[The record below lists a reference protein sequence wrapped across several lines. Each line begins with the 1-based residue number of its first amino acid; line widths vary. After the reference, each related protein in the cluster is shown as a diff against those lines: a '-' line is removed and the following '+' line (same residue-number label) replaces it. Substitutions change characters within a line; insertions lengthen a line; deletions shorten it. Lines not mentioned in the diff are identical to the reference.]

1 MRKGQL
7 WILVSI
13 LLLVIIIIT
22 VLKPFTLSF
31 KRNEVVADKIGKP
44 FIELSLIDTTAAG
57 QTIDFNQA
65 ALTIVDFWFG
75 DCPGCLDE
83 MKDFSR
89 LLKKHN
95 DSVQIVSVSINS
107 LANWKSLFY
116 SDLKRYHFLKTS
128 NSNWKHYT
136 LKSNENPRLRNDIP
150 TDNHDFIRTHFNTH
164 TFPVYF
170 VINREGVVVETPAS
184 AVDYLR
190 SL

>member
-1 MRKGQL
+1 MRKRQL
-7 WILVSI
+7 WILISI

-22 VLKPFTLSF
+22 VLKPFSLSF
-31 KRNEVVADKIGKP
+31 KRNEVVANKIGKP
-44 FIELSLIDTTAAG
+44 FIELSLIDTTATG

-116 SDLKRYHFLKTS
+116 SEKKHYHFLKTS
-128 NSNWKHYT
+128 DPNWKHYA
-136 LKSNENPRLRNDIP
+136 LKSKEDPRLRNDIP
-150 TDNHDFIRTHFNTH
+150 TDNHEFITNQFNTH
-164 TFPVYF
+164 SFPVYF
-170 VINREGVVVETPAS
+170 VVNRQGVVVETPAS
-184 AVDYLR
+184 AVDYLEA
-190 SL
+190 L